1 LRNLVQILTPNLNGG
16 GLIHSLQVLTNQYIA
31 TFKVDLKFT
40 GEIDS
45 ISENHQLGI
54 YRITEQALL
63 NCLIHG
69 PSKNVQLEINLNSAG
84 KINIS
89 VSDDGPGIDLSDA
102 SPGVGTAI
110 IDSWVSIL
118 NGSRKIISRPG
129 AGYKLEVE
137 FPI

>member
-1 LRNLVQILTPNLNGG
+1 VNFQINLKVTGDVDALTE
-16 GLIHSLQVLTNQYIA
+16 NQ
-31 TFKVDLKFT
+31 
-40 GEIDS
+40 
-45 ISENHQLGI
+45 QLGI
-54 YRITEQALL
+54 FRIAEQALL

-69 PSKNVQLEINLNSAG
+69 PSKNVHLEVNLNSAR
-84 KINIS
+84 KINMS

-102 SPGVGTAI
+102 RPGVGTAI

-118 NGSRKIISRPG
+118 NGSRKMISRPG